1 MAFTVRHFHVKTK
14 DEKKTAD
21 WWVEN
26 FGAKIVGRTHGTGY
40 QVELDGVTFNVTTM
54 VDFQVR
60 EQYYGLEHLAIHTED
75 KSDVDKLLANGAR
88 LLEESPIP
96 ELKLNVYFMETPE
109 GVMLEVS
116 FPLE

>member
-26 FGAKIVGRTHGTGY
+26 FGAEIVDRTHGTGY
-40 QVELDGVTFNVTTM
+40 QLKLDGVIFNVTTL

-60 EQYYGLEHLAIHTED
+60 EQYYGLEHLAIHTGD
-75 KSDVDKLLANGAR
+75 RGDVEKLIANGAR
-88 LLEESPIP
+88 VLEESPIP
-96 ELKLNVYFMETPE
+96 EMKLNVYFMETPE
-109 GVMLEVS
+109 GVQLEVS
-116 FPLE
+116 VPE